1 MEAIADSG
9 WHFSEWTGDN
19 STVTDT
25 GANDTTIT
33 IEGDYTIK
41 RNVFPPYDGYELST
55 LVTSGEVVYI
65 GHIGGVNDE
74 DGDVL
79 TTTKEQVEQTLKN
92 LEEYLGEVEMD
103 LQNVVK
109 LTVILKDIDDFKDMH
124 IVWKR
129 YFGEG
134 EYPAR
139 TVITSEFVNDDI
151 LVQVEGTACY
161 DR

>member
-1 MEAIADSG
+1 M
-9 WHFSEWTGDN
+9 
-19 STVTDT
+19 
-25 GANDTTIT
+25 
-33 IEGDYTIK
+33 
-41 RNVFPPYDGYELST
+41 
-55 LVTSGEVVYI
+55 
-65 GHIGGVNDE
+65 
-74 DGDVL
+74 L